1 MFKSVKSVEEKKVK
15 QDKLE
20 SVTDKSA
27 TKVAENPVTNTN
39 KKPIILWA
47 AIVILSVMLI
57 ASIVMIALLV
67 VRGNK
72 NSLLDGREDQII
84 QDEEKSDE
92 ENENTDI
99 DEDGTEDVDNSE
111 DTSNDN
117 ASQDNGQNSQDDG
130 GLQVDPGLIGHLE
143 VEFDP
148 GVIEQIVGWST
159 YTNAEHKYSLQ
170 YPKDLTYVETNT
182 PNSDQ
187 TVFKSGDTVVF
198 IVRVEYGD
206 NIDNFLADMI
216 TNQCTDFITYYDVTK
231 NNIDYRRALE
241 DPNQG
246 CLDAHGIV
254 RDNDLEAFGVDF
266 TNIFFGIS
274 SQKLNQSQFNQV
286 LESVKFA
293 SV

>member
-1 MFKSVKSVEEKKVK
+1 MAKEIKQVEKKVQGVEQK
-15 QDKLE
+15 APDTNIKNTE
-20 SVTDKSA
+20 TIKAGSK
-27 TKVAENPVTNTN
+27 PV
-39 KKPIILWA
+39 ILWIV
-47 AIVILSVMLI
+47 IVILAILLV
-57 ASIVMIALLV
+57 ASIVMITLLV
-67 VRGNK
+67 SREQRNPLVNDRDNVILEEEK
-72 NSLLDGREDQII
+72 EEDSNDTEDQQEDIKVEVGNE
-84 QDEEKSDE
+84 D
-92 ENENTDI
+92 ENENSNASQNTDQ
-99 DEDGTEDVDNSE
+99 G
-111 DTSNDN
+111 
-117 ASQDNGQNSQDDG
+117 SQDNGGISDVIIKE
-130 GLQVDPGLIGHLE
+130 GLKFELDPDLIGN
-143 VEFDP
+143 
-148 GVIEQIVGWST
+148 ITGWPT

-170 YPKDLTYVETNT
+170 YPKDLTYEETNT

-198 IVRVEYGD
+198 IVRVENGN
-206 NIDNFLADMI
+206 NIDDFLANMI
-216 TNQCTDFITYYDVTK
+216 TNQCTEFITYYDVTK

>member
-1 MFKSVKSVEEKKVK
+1 MSKQAKKLVA
-15 QDKLE
+15 
-20 SVTDKSA
+20 VTKTA
-27 TKVAENPVTNTN
+27 EPQVTKTQIVNTEN
-39 KKPIILWA
+39 KPIILWV

-57 ASIVMIALLV
+57 ASFVMIALLV
-67 VRGNK
+67 VRGN
-72 NSLLDGREDQII
+72 NDSLLDGREDQII
-84 QDEEKSDE
+84 QDEEQSEE
-92 ENENTDI
+92 ENEKTHT
-99 DEDGTEDVDNSE
+99 DEDGTEEVDNSE

-117 ASQDNGQNSQDDG
+117 ASEDNGQNSQDDG

-274 SQKLNQSQFNQV
+274 SQKLNPSQFNQV
-286 LESVKFA
+286 LESVKF
-293 SV
+293 SNV

>member
-1 MFKSVKSVEEKKVK
+1 MSKQAKKLVA
-15 QDKLE
+15 
-20 SVTDKSA
+20 VTKTA
-27 TKVAENPVTNTN
+27 EPQVTKTPIVNTEN
-39 KKPIILWA
+39 KPIILWV

-67 VRGNK
+67 VRGN
-72 NSLLDGREDQII
+72 NDSLLDGREDQII
-84 QDEEKSDE
+84 QDEEQSEE
-92 ENENTDI
+92 ENEKTHT

-246 CLDAHGIV
+246 C
-254 RDNDLEAFGVDF
+254 
-266 TNIFFGIS
+266 
-274 SQKLNQSQFNQV
+274 
-286 LESVKFA
+286 
-293 SV
+293 